1 MLEKLEIEISNT
13 GHYTNS
19 YIYYDDTSKE
29 AIVIDPADKAEKII
43 SYIEKHNLRLKY
55 ILLTHG
61 HADHVLAVNS
71 IIQRYRIKSIANTNE
86 KNMLIGNIT
95 NYSNVFGLAQEKIN
109 QDDCIFLND
118 EDEVKIQGATFKMIH
133 TPGHTIGSVCY
144 LLKEENILFTGDTL
158 FSNCF
163 GRCDLVTAS
172 IEDIA
177 NSLVKLYKNYKDVK
191 VYSGHGDTGIDI
203 SKTYE
208 SVREELRYNTL
219 VDLNDVLN

>member
-29 AIVIDPADKAEKII
+29 AIVIDPADRAEKII

-61 HADHVLAVNS
+61 HADHVLAVNT
-71 IIQRYRIKSIANTNE
+71 IIKRYRIKVIANINE
-86 KNMLIGNIT
+86 KNMIIGNIT
-95 NYSNVFGLAQEKIN
+95 NYSNVFGLIQEKIN
-109 QDDCIFLND
+109 EDDCIFLND
-118 EDEVKIQGATFKMIH
+118 EDEVKIQGATFKMIN

-191 VYSGHGDTGIDI
+191 VCSGHGDTGMDI

-208 SVREELRYNTL
+208 SVREELRYNIL